1 MRDFTCMYLKTII
14 IIRSS
19 SLLRRSLFQV
29 ILSMFGPICRYQ
41 GKWLLTEHEDRGY
54 EFPGGKVEPNEEA
67 DQAAIREIQEETGA
81 VVRELTYIGQYQ
93 VLGREK
99 VIVKNIYFADIER
112 LVKQDTYFETK
123 GPVLF
128 ADLPRSIA
136 KNKNFSFIMKDDVLR
151 QSLAYL
157 EKNGLIR

>member
-1 MRDFTCMYLKTII
+1 MHVFKDYYHNTVK
-14 IIRSS
+14 
-19 SLLRRSLFQV
+19 
-29 ILSMFGPICRYQ
+29 LSFEERPFSRHPKHVWAICRYQ
-41 GKWLLTEHEDRGY
+41 GKWSLTEHEDRGY

-67 DQAAIREIQEETGA
+67 DQAAIREIHEETGA